1 MKRNKLAVT
10 AAIAVLLIALA
21 ASVANSATLKGA
33 GGKLEVFSWWTSGSE
48 NAALNQLFKATKRA
62 NPNIQIVNAAV
73 AGGAGTNAKQVLATR
88 LAGGDVPET
97 WQTQP
102 GGELSDFVKQG
113 VVQPVDDLYAKN
125 GWAKVMPKSILDSIT
140 FNGHRWAVLTGM
152 H

>member
-1 MKRNKLAVT
+1 MTRNKLAVS
-10 AAIAVLLIALA
+10 AATAVLLIALA
-21 ASVANSATLKGA
+21 ASVANSATLAGA
-33 GGKLEVFSWWTSGSE
+33 ASGKLEVFSWWTSGSE
-48 NAALNQLFKATKRA
+48 NAALNQLFKATKKA

-102 GGELSDFVKQG
+102 GGKLSDFVKQG

-140 FNGHRWAVLTGM
+140 FNGHRWAV
-152 H
+152 